1 MSVDLEG
8 GDLKGAY
15 VYGVV
20 DHFRVHLVGLIL
32 RVLTLWVMVL
42 WVLILWG
49 YPMVTAS
56 KIWIFWLIL
65 KIPQYCP
72 EGQQPK
78 LPQGGQNPPP
88 LLEFC
93 ICMLSS
99 FRPPSFPLL
108 RQMSFALTSFPVG
121 IKTCPKGIKVAEI
134 NFEFFGEQKFFFTT
148 ICWNS

>member
-1 MSVDLEG
+1 MIS
-8 GDLKGAY
+8 
-15 VYGVV
+15 
-20 DHFRVHLVGLIL
+20 
-32 RVLTLWVMVL
+32 WVQPQKFVF
-42 WVLILWG
+42 
-49 YPMVTAS
+49 
-56 KIWIFWLIL
+56 FWLIL

-108 RQMSFALTSFPVG
+108 RQMSLALTSFPVG